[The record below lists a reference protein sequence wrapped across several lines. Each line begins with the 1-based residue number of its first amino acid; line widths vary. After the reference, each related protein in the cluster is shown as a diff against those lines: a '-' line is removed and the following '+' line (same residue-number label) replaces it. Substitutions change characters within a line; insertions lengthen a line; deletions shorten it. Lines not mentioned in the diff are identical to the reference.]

1 VTAKQHG
8 GTAPAESAVR
18 HDSARRAG
26 RRGLA
31 TAVLAC
37 LAGAAIAL
45 VAVTRT
51 WTTTIERQAAPL
63 PNKVIAHTGVSLLG
77 WVSALA
83 LVGLAGAGALLATKG
98 AWRRGIGV
106 VVALVGLGVVAG
118 GMDGLNIAAG
128 AWPVL
133 VGIGGLAIAWAGL
146 SALRSSATW
155 PAMGTRYER
164 PATGTAGPEAT
175 GEPVSAA
182 QTTAADRTD
191 ADRTDADRTDADRTD
206 AGAVSARPRRTAASM
221 WDDLDRGVD
230 PTDRDE

>member
-1 VTAKQHG
+1 VTAKQR
-8 GTAPAESAVR
+8 GTAPTESAVR

-37 LAGAAIAL
+37 LAGAGVAL
-45 VAVTRT
+45 LAVTRT

-63 PNKVIAHTGVSLLG
+63 PNKIIAHTGVALLG

-106 VVALVGLGVVAG
+106 VVLLVGLGVVAG
-118 GMDGLNIAAG
+118 GIDGLATAGG

-155 PAMGTRYER
+155 PAMGTRYDR
-164 PATGTAGPEAT
+164 PVAGTTGPAAASEPAAAPTIE
-175 GEPVSAA
+175 GEP
-182 QTTAADRTD
+182 TD
-191 ADRTDADRTDADRTD
+191 ASTV
-206 AGAVSARPRRTAASM
+206 AGRRPRTHASM